1 MRGFSIQKKLLFLSV
16 WSLFFLLIQFTVAN
30 ASPRQITYKDYLKD
44 PGTGTP
50 YNGTYWVEY
59 RLYNASTG
67 GTVQFCEIQS
77 VTIDNGNIFSHIGKA
92 TTGGIPDLVFL
103 PPDEDYL
110 QVAVGTSLSGS
121 TGSDPT
127 NSTPCLY
134 TSLTNQLNRIELD
147 AAAYVHPA
155 KKADDAD
162 TCTLC
167 SDADTLDGYNSSDFS
182 SAVHTH
188 NYLLPGTCSNNQV
201 VKWNGTAWVCSADVD
216 TNTNTLGGLSCANGQ
231 GAKGNGSGWACAAD
245 IDTDTNTDALAG
257 LSCANAQIPK
267 WNGTAWA

>member
-147 AAAYVHPA
+147 AAAYVYHA

-188 NYLLPGTCSNNQV
+188 NYDSVYVNEGQINSITSTMIVDGTVGAADLGINVVGSVDGVTPATLRLP
-201 VKWNGTAWVCSADVD
+201 
-216 TNTNTLGGLSCANGQ
+216 NTLKPLLGLPKPLRQ
-231 GAKGNGSGWACAAD
+231 
-245 IDTDTNTDALAG
+245 
-257 LSCANAQIPK
+257 ANAILVRPAT
-267 WNGTAWA
+267 GGAGG